1 MGRRE
6 LADKALLG
14 VMVLLLLV
22 MVAVVVA
29 LVLWGLR
36 VQAQQTPLA
45 QAALVLT

>member
-22 MVAVVVA
+22 MVAVEAA
-29 LVLWGLR
+29 LALWGLR
-36 VQAQQTPLA
+36 VQEQHLPLV
-45 QAALVLT
+45 QVGLGLT